1 MKFVITRWLLR
12 LIWEGAQ
19 LLNLKNVSVKYG
31 SFTAIH
37 DVNIEVNEGEIVVL
51 LGSNGAGKS
60 TAFRTISGLSKPA
73 AGEVIFQGKK
83 LNKRSADQIV
93 QLGIGQCPEG
103 RMLFPAMSV
112 EENLRMGAYIHR
124 RHKASI
130 KQALEHVYELFP
142 ILKEKRNDAAGSL
155 SGGQQQML
163 AIGRTL
169 MSKPKLM
176 LLDEPSVGLAPLIV
190 EQMFEV
196 IQKINKEGTTILLA
210 EQNANAAL
218 KIADKGYV
226 FENGS
231 IVLQGTSQELFA
243 NDEVRKAY
251 IGA

>member
-1 MKFVITRWLLR
+1 MLS
-12 LIWEGAQ
+12 
-19 LLNLKNVSVKYG
+19 LKNISVKYG
-31 SFTAIH
+31 SFAAVH
-37 DVNIEVNEGEIVVL
+37 DINIEVKEGEIVVL

-60 TAFRTISGLSKPA
+60 TTFRTISGLSKPA
-73 AGEVIFQGKK
+73 EGEILFEGKS
-83 LNKRSADQIV
+83 LNKVSADKIV

-103 RMLFPAMSV
+103 RKLFPAMSV
-112 EENLRMGAYIHR
+112 QENLRMGAFVHR
-124 RHKASI
+124 RKKDEI
-130 KQALEHVYELFP
+130 KKSLLHVYELFP
-142 ILKEKRNDAAGSL
+142 ILLEKKDDAAGSL

-163 AIGRTL
+163 AIARAL
-169 MSKPKLM
+169 MSKPKLI

-196 IQKINKEGTTILLA
+196 IQQINREGTTILLA

-231 IVLQGTSQELFA
+231 IVLQGTSHELFA

>member
-1 MKFVITRWLLR
+1 V
-12 LIWEGAQ
+12 GQ
-19 LLNLKNVSVKYG
+19 LLSLKNISVKYG
-31 SFTAIH
+31 SFAAVH
-37 DVNIEVNEGEIVVL
+37 GLNIEVKEGEIVVL

-60 TAFRTISGLSKPA
+60 TTFRAISGLNKPA
-73 AGEVIFQGKK
+73 EGEILFEGKS
-83 LNKRSADQIV
+83 LNKVSADKIV

-103 RMLFPAMSV
+103 RKLFPAMSV
-112 EENLRMGAYIHR
+112 QENLRMGAFVHR
-124 RHKASI
+124 RKKDEI
-130 KQALEHVYELFP
+130 KKSLQHVYELFP
-142 ILKEKRNDAAGSL
+142 ILHDKKDDAAGSL

-163 AIGRTL
+163 AIGRAL

-196 IQKINKEGTTILLA
+196 IQQINREGTTILLA

-226 FENGS
+226 FESGS

>member
-1 MKFVITRWLLR
+1 MLS
-12 LIWEGAQ
+12 
-19 LLNLKNVSVKYG
+19 LKNISVKYG
-31 SFTAIH
+31 SFAAIH
-37 DVNIEVNEGEIVVL
+37 DINIEVKEGEIVVL

-60 TAFRTISGLSKPA
+60 TTFRTISGLSKPSV
-73 AGEVIFQGKK
+73 GEILFEGKS
-83 LNKRSADQIV
+83 LNRVSADKIV

-103 RMLFPAMSV
+103 RKLFPAMSV
-112 EENLRMGAYIHR
+112 QENLRMGAYVHR
-124 RHKASI
+124 RKKDEI
-130 KQALEHVYELFP
+130 KKSLEHVYNLFP
-142 ILKEKRNDAAGSL
+142 ILRDKKDDAAGSL

-163 AIGRTL
+163 AIGRAL

-196 IQKINKEGTTILLA
+196 IQQINREGTTILLA

-231 IVLQGTSQELFA
+231 IVLQGSSAELFA

>member
-1 MKFVITRWLLR
+1 MLSL
-12 LIWEGAQ
+12 Q
-19 LLNLKNVSVKYG
+19 NVSVKYG
-31 SFTAIH
+31 SFTAVH
-37 DVNIEVNEGEIVVL
+37 DINFEVKQGEIVVL

-60 TAFRTISGLSKPA
+60 TTFRTISGLSKPA
-73 AGEVIFQGKK
+73 VGEVLFEGQSINKK
-83 LNKRSADQIV
+83 SADQIV
-93 QLGIGQCPEG
+93 QLGIGQCAEG
-103 RMLFPAMSV
+103 RKLFPAMSV
-112 EENLRMGAYIHR
+112 QENLRMGAYVHR
-124 RHKASI
+124 RKKDEI
-130 KQALEHVYELFP
+130 KQSLEHVYELFP
-142 ILKEKRNDAAGSL
+142 ILHEKRNDAAGSL
-155 SGGQQQML
+155 SGGQQQMV
-163 AIGRTL
+163 AIGRAL

-196 IQKINKEGTTILLA
+196 IQKINREGTTILLA

-231 IVLQGTSQELFA
+231 IVLQGTSAELFA

>member
-1 MKFVITRWLLR
+1 MLS
-12 LIWEGAQ
+12 
-19 LLNLKNVSVKYG
+19 LKNISVKYG
-31 SFTAIH
+31 SFAAVQDI
-37 DVNIEVNEGEIVVL
+37 NIEVNEGEIVVL

-60 TAFRTISGLSKPA
+60 TTFRTISGLSKPA
-73 AGEVIFQGKK
+73 EGEILFEGKS
-83 LNKRSADQIV
+83 LNKMSADKIV

-103 RMLFPAMSV
+103 RKLFPAMSV
-112 EENLRMGAYIHR
+112 QENLRMGAFVHR
-124 RHKASI
+124 RRKDEI
-130 KQALEHVYELFP
+130 KKPLQHVYELFP
-142 ILKEKRNDAAGSL
+142 ILHDKKDDAAGSL

-163 AIGRTL
+163 AIGRAL

-190 EQMFEV
+190 EQMFGV
-196 IQKINKEGTTILLA
+196 IQQINREGTTILLA

>member
-1 MKFVITRWLLR
+1 V
-12 LIWEGAQ
+12 GQ
-19 LLNLKNVSVKYG
+19 LLSLKNISVKYG
-31 SFTAIH
+31 SFAAVH
-37 DVNIEVNEGEIVVL
+37 DINIEVNKGEIVVL

-60 TAFRTISGLSKPA
+60 TTFRTISGLSKPA
-73 AGEVIFQGKK
+73 EGEILFEGKS
-83 LNKRSADQIV
+83 LNKVSADKIV

-103 RMLFPAMSV
+103 RKLFPAMSV
-112 EENLRMGAYIHR
+112 QENLRMGAFVHR
-124 RHKASI
+124 RKKDEI
-130 KQALEHVYELFP
+130 KKSLQHIYELFP
-142 ILKEKRNDAAGSL
+142 ILDDKKDDVAGSL

-163 AIGRTL
+163 AIGRAL

-196 IQKINKEGTTILLA
+196 IQQINREGTTILLA

-226 FENGS
+226 FESGS

>member
-1 MKFVITRWLLR
+1 MKLEITSWSLR
-12 LIWEGAQ
+12 PIWEGAR
-19 LLNLKNVSVKYG
+19 LLNLNNVSVKYG

-37 DVNIEVNEGEIVVL
+37 DVNIAVNEGEIVVL

-60 TAFRTISGLSKPA
+60 TTFRTISGLSKPSV
-73 AGEVIFQGKK
+73 GEVLFEGKK

-93 QLGIGQCPEG
+93 KLGIGQCPEG
-103 RMLFPAMSV
+103 RKLFPSMSV
-112 EENLRMGAYIHR
+112 EENLLIGAYIHR
-124 RHKASI
+124 RHKADI
-130 KQALEHVYELFP
+130 KQSLEHAYELFP
-142 ILKEKRNDAAGSL
+142 ILKDKRNDAAGSL

-163 AIGRTL
+163 AIGRAL

-196 IQKINKEGTTILLA
+196 IQTINKEGTTILLA

>member
-1 MKFVITRWLLR
+1 M
-12 LIWEGAQ
+12 
-19 LLNLKNVSVKYG
+19 LNVNNISVRYG
-31 SFTAIH
+31 SYTAIH
-37 DVNIEVNEGEIVVL
+37 EVNIEVSKGEIVVL

-60 TAFRTISGLSKPA
+60 TTFRSISGLSKPSI
-73 AGEVIFQGKK
+73 GEIQFEGENIQKWSPDRIV
-83 LNKRSADQIV
+83 RSGIV
-93 QLGIGQCPEG
+93 QCAEG
-103 RMLFPAMSV
+103 RKLFSAMSV
-112 EENLRMGAYIHR
+112 YENLKMGAYVHR
-124 RHKASI
+124 RRKGEI
-130 KQALEHVYELFP
+130 KQSLEHVFELFP

-163 AIGRTL
+163 AIGRAL

-176 LLDEPSVGLAPLIV
+176 MLDEPSVGLAPLIV

-231 IVLQGTSQELFA
+231 IVMEGTSEELFA
-243 NDEVRKAY
+243 DDRVRKAY

>member
-1 MKFVITRWLLR
+1 MLS
-12 LIWEGAQ
+12 
-19 LLNLKNVSVKYG
+19 LKNISVKYG
-31 SFTAIH
+31 SFTAVH
-37 DVNIEVNEGEIVVL
+37 DINIRVNEGEIVVL

-60 TAFRTISGLSKPA
+60 TTFRTISGLSKPSE
-73 AGEVIFQGKK
+73 GEILFQGKS
-83 LNKRSADQIV
+83 LNKVSADKIV

-103 RMLFPAMSV
+103 RNLFPAMTV
-112 EENLRMGAYIHR
+112 QENLKMGAFVHR
-124 RHKASI
+124 RKKDEI
-130 KQALEHVYELFP
+130 KKSLGHVYELFP
-142 ILKEKRNDAAGSL
+142 ILRDKKDDAAGSL

-163 AIGRTL
+163 AIGRAL

-196 IQKINKEGTTILLA
+196 IQQINREGTTILLA

-231 IVLQGTSQELFA
+231 IVLQGTSEELFA

>member
-1 MKFVITRWLLR
+1 MLSLKHIT
-12 LIWEGAQ
+12 
-19 LLNLKNVSVKYG
+19 VKYG
-31 SFTAIH
+31 SFTAVH
-37 DVNIEVNEGEIVVL
+37 DVNIEVKAGEIVVL
-51 LGSNGAGKS
+51 LGANGAGKS
-60 TAFRTISGLSKPA
+60 TVFRTISGLNKPS
-73 AGEVIFQGKK
+73 AGEIVFDSRKI
-83 LNKRSADQIV
+83 NRHSADQIV

-103 RMLFPAMSV
+103 RKLFSAMSV
-112 EENLRMGAYIHR
+112 QENLKMGAFVHR
-124 RHKASI
+124 RKKEEL
-130 KQALEHVYELFP
+130 KQSLEHVYELFP

-196 IQKINKEGTTILLA
+196 IQRINQEGTTILLA

-226 FENGS
+226 FESGT
-231 IVLQGTSQELFA
+231 IVLNGTSEELFA

>member
-1 MKFVITRWLLR
+1 M
-12 LIWEGAQ
+12 
-19 LLNLKNVSVKYG
+19 LKLQDVSVKYG
-31 SFTAIH
+31 SFTAVH
-37 DVNIEVNEGEIVVL
+37 DINFEVKKGEIVVL

-60 TAFRTISGLSKPA
+60 TTFRTISGLSKPSV
-73 AGEVIFQGKK
+73 GEVLFEGNSI
-83 LNKRSADQIV
+83 NKRSADQIV
-93 QLGIGQCPEG
+93 QLGIGQCAEG
-103 RMLFPAMSV
+103 RKLFPAMSV
-112 EENLRMGAYIHR
+112 QENLRLGAFVHR
-124 RHKASI
+124 RRKDEI
-130 KQALEHVYELFP
+130 KKSLDHVYELFP
-142 ILKEKRNDAAGSL
+142 ILHEKRNDAAGSL
-155 SGGQQQML
+155 SGGQQQMV
-163 AIGRTL
+163 AIGRAL

-196 IQKINKEGTTILLA
+196 IQQINREGTTILLA

-231 IVLQGTSQELFA
+231 IVLQGTSAELFA